1 MSRNR
6 DTIRRGLADV
16 WNTQG
21 RKFVTFEPEEGSG
34 PQSDRWI
41 QFLDGEVN
49 VRWPL
54 GEDPRTALP
63 RLGVHLPRGAVV
75 RWHVA
80 NQNALLDAGD
90 APLDD
95 VADLIDA
102 LFARVVAPDAGSRI
116 VARVDVHD

>member
-16 WNTQG
+16 WDTQG

-41 QFLDGEVN
+41 QFLGGEIN

-54 GEDPRTALP
+54 DEDPRTALP
-63 RLGVHLPRGAVV
+63 RLGVRLPRGAVV

-102 LFARVVAPDAGSRI
+102 LIARIVAPDAGSRV